1 MPTWMLLEDEPDLQE
16 VILTMYDILGLD
28 GVAFSTGSEAISWID
43 QVDRGEIAGEMPE
56 LALLDVRVPD
66 QVSGP
71 DVGARI
77 RQSPVLGNIVIVLM
91 TAYRLGPQQEV
102 EIRSRAQA
110 DLVIYKPL
118 PPVDELYYI
127 LNAIIL
133 GR

>member
-28 GVAFSTGSEAISWID
+28 GVAFESGTEAVEWID
-43 QVDRGEIAGEMPE
+43 MVDRGEFDGELPE
-56 LALLDVRVPD
+56 LALLDVRMPD
-66 QVSGP
+66 QISGP
-71 DVGARI
+71 EVGARI
-77 RQSPVLGNIVIVLM
+77 RHSPRLNNIVVVLM
-91 TAYRLGPQQEV
+91 TAYRLGPADEQAM
-102 EIRSRAQA
+102 RNKAKA

-127 LNAIIL
+127 LNGIIL